1 MQALATLIGGIVS
14 GEAAEAIGR
23 ARRTAIIYALAGLS
37 LLCGA
42 GSLVGAGFVA
52 AAREIGT
59 IPAALWFGGGFVLLA
74 LILVGVDRL
83 AARTRRRRQ
92 ARRRREE
99 TRAVASAAAMALL
112 PALLASRA
120 RGLALLVP
128 AAAVLAYGVWRENAP
143 RRNQPD

>member
-42 GSLVGAGFVA
+42 GFLVGAGFVA